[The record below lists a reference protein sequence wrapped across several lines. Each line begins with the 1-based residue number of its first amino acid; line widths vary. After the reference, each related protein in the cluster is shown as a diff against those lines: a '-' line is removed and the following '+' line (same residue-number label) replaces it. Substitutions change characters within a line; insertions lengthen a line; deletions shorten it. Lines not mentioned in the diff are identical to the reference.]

1 MIGMVLGFGSELG
14 SKVVQL
20 LVLACELSL
29 AVVWLMRYGFQS
41 RGKECIIHFREI
53 LCACACIRSSL
64 INLR

>member
-29 AVVWLMRYGFQS
+29 AVVWLMGNGFQS
-41 RGKECIIHFREI
+41 RGKECIIHFR
-53 LCACACIRSSL
+53 L
-64 INLR
+64 IFGGPGRAAEN